1 MTKKFSLR
9 LLFLSGTVALVL
21 SACGSGTWLYDSGD
35 PFMKLDSFYNYGAA
49 GRDLRLIVAG
59 NPFGPAD
66 DAFRSAVEAAV
77 QVPTMRAPTHPT
89 LAPGASA
96 RANYALVL
104 AFQPPPTLSAQTL
117 CATIAPGPAGAA
129 APGPAPVLAPAPGQR
144 IEALGAFCLSG
155 QALTQISGRVDAVFV
170 TDQSFRD
177 LMARMMNALFRP
189 DMREWRRPG
198 IL

>member
-1 MTKKFSLR
+1 MTKKFSPR
-9 LLFLSGTVALVL
+9 PAFLSATVALAL
-21 SACGSGTWLYDSGD
+21 SACGSGTLLYDGGD
-35 PFMKLDSFYNYGAA
+35 PFQRIDSFYNYGAA

-66 DAFRSAVEAAV
+66 DAFKSAVEAAV
-77 QVPTMRAPTHPT
+77 QVPTMRAPTRPT

-96 RANYALVL
+96 RANYALVF

-117 CATIAPGPAGAA
+117 CATIAPGPGGAA
-129 APGPAPVLAPAPGQR
+129 APGPEPVLAPAPGRR

-155 QALTQISGRVDAVFV
+155 RALTQISGRVDTVSV
-170 TDQSFRD
+170 TDQGFRD
-177 LMARMMNALFRP
+177 LMARMMNGLFRP
-189 DMREWRRPG
+189 DMREWRQPG